1 MYISM
6 YISNICRWLQYDM
19 HMIAYVYMYMHMYM
33 YMNMYVYMFL
43 RSTT

>member
-1 MYISM
+1 MYMS
-6 YISNICRWLQYDM
+6 SICIWLQYDM

>member
-1 MYISM
+1 MYIS
-6 YISNICRWLQYDM
+6 SICIWLQYDM
-19 HMIAYVYMYMHMYM
+19 HMMGHVYMYMHMYM